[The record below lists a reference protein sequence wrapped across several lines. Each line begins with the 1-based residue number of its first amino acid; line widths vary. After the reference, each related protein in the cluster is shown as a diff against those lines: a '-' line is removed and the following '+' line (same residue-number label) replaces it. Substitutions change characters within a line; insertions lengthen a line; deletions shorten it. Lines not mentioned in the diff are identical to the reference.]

1 MRRLLLAGAAL
12 LAVVVFCA
20 VLLGPPAPDRLDTTG
35 WGDLASRTVAG
46 AYHVHT
52 NRSDDGAAD
61 KPTIAAAA
69 ARAGLQFIIFTDH
82 GNGTAEPDRPAYLSG
97 VLCLDGV
104 EISTADGHY
113 VALDM
118 ARAPYPLGGRAEDVV
133 ADVARLGGFGIAAHP
148 DSPKRDLQW
157 NSTAPVDGIEWLNAD
172 TEWRDEDTA
181 TLAGAALVYAF
192 RPGPAIA
199 SLLDRPSAPLHRWDE
214 RASNGPV
221 VGLAA
226 LDAHGRYEAMFRTF
240 SIRLPLE
247 TPLSGNAD
255 RDGPAV
261 MAAIRAGRVF
271 TTIDATAAP
280 GLIEYYAEHGGARVP
295 MGARLA
301 AGTPVTLHARVL
313 APGGSETSLI
323 GRNTRIARG
332 GSEVRAVVGEPG
344 AYRVEVSAPG
354 SPGRPPVPW
363 LVSNPIYVLP
373 PSAPPKADPVASGV
387 PLTSTWRVEHDPLSK
402 GVLDH
407 QSSYLDFSYTLGA
420 GERRSQFVAAVADL
434 PPNNPAFEALTLRAV
449 ADRPMRVS
457 MQLRFGDRAGG
468 RRWGRSVY
476 LSPSEAAVTLRVAD
490 LAPMEPGDSQMPG
503 ADRAQAVLLV
513 ADLTNAVPGDSGR
526 LRIQNVSLVRSVL
539 VK

>member
-1 MRRLLLAGAAL
+1 MRRLLLTGAAL

-20 VLLGPPAPDRLDTTG
+20 VILGPPAPDRLDTAG

-52 NRSDDGAAD
+52 TRSDGAAD

-69 ARAGLQFIIFTDH
+69 ARARLQFVIFTDH

-97 VLCLDGV
+97 VLCLVGV

-118 ARAPYPLGGRAEDVV
+118 ARASYPLGGRAEDVV
-133 ADVARLGGFGIAAHP
+133 TDVARLGGFGIAAHP

-214 RASNGPV
+214 RASSGPV

-226 LDAHGRYEAMFRTF
+226 LDAHGRYEASFRTF
-240 SIRLPLE
+240 SISVLLE
-247 TPLSGNAD
+247 APLSGNAD

-261 MAAIRAGRVF
+261 VAAIRAGRVF
-271 TTIDATAAP
+271 STIDAIASP
-280 GLIEYYAEHGGARVP
+280 GLIEYYAERGGARAP

-301 AGTPVTLHARVL
+301 AGEPVTLHARVL

-332 GSEVRAVVGEPG
+332 GTEVRAVVGEPG

-354 SPGRPPVPW
+354 SPGQPPVPW

-373 PSAPPKADPVASGV
+373 PSAPAKALPVAEGV
-387 PLTSTWRVEHDPLSK
+387 PLT
-402 GVLDH
+402 
-407 QSSYLDFSYTLGA
+407 
-420 GERRSQFVAAVADL
+420 
-434 PPNNPAFEALTLRAV
+434 
-449 ADRPMRVS
+449 
-457 MQLRFGDRAGG
+457 
-468 RRWGRSVY
+468 
-476 LSPSEAAVTLRVAD
+476 
-490 LAPMEPGDSQMPG
+490 
-503 ADRAQAVLLV
+503 
-513 ADLTNAVPGDSGR
+513 
-526 LRIQNVSLVRSVL
+526 
-539 VK
+539 